1 MVGLAIAYNL
11 ACKGLNDVVVLEGSY
26 LAGGASGR
34 NGGGIRQQWSTALN
48 VELMRELRSSNA
60 SAGTVGE
67 LVSKDLAISAKLI
80 QVANSAFMGL
90 EQQVSEPAAA
100 VLQLGLETTA
110 SLVLSIEAF
119 ARFHVLAGANP
130 GIVKTL
136 DDKRIEVT
144 CRNHRLQRRSR
155 FLVHPG
161 ARQLEG
167 TLRIRLPE
175 STATEKQ
182 KR

>member
-1 MVGLAIAYNL
+1 MRQRLIVVSGQVMHSRSSQMDSARVRVGL
-11 ACKGLNDVVVLEGSY
+11 G
-26 LAGGASGR
+26 
-34 NGGGIRQQWSTALN
+34 
-48 VELMRELRSSNA
+48 
-60 SAGTVGE
+60 
-67 LVSKDLAISAKLI
+67 
-80 QVANSAFMGL
+80 
-90 EQQVSEPAAA
+90 P
-100 VLQLGLETTA
+100 
-110 SLVLSIEAF
+110 SIEAF